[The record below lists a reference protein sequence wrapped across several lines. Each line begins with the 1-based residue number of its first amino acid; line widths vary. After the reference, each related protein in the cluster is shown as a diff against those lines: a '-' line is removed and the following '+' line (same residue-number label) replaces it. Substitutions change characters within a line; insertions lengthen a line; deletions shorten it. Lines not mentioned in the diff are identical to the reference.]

1 MSNAIFLGARLAPV
15 KRRVRIVPTE
25 TDVRE
30 KRLDIRPRPHYYTTE
45 VNMPDASLNKRKI
58 GRNRRAKE
66 LFVEFLDL
74 HCPPCRRARGEKRP
88 GWKPLMSAC
97 ERCGPATGAVFAEFL
112 DVWGPEIE
120 EYAKTRPMASLGSH
134 YDWEDLVSDF
144 RITLQRVWYS
154 GFVPGRGDLAHYM
167 WRAVHNTWSR
177 VIGGAFRR
185 RNTIEREQA
194 RDDLGEY
201 GSGVPAAR
209 VTSPLD
215 APRPGGDPSGPSLA
229 DKLPDPARSPD
240 DSVADKALADEVRG
254 KIIRRLAPLDQA
266 VFSDII
272 VNRRLEPCQFAEEHR
287 ITVALVRQ
295 RVAVVE
301 KVLASVAQE
310 YREYM
315 RP

>member
-1 MSNAIFLGARLAPV
+1 
-15 KRRVRIVPTE
+15 
-25 TDVRE
+25 
-30 KRLDIRPRPHYYTTE
+30 
-45 VNMPDASLNKRKI
+45 MPDASLNKRKI
-58 GRNRRAKE
+58 GRNRMAKE
-66 LFVEFLDL
+66 LFTKFLDT
-74 HCPPCRRARGEKRP
+74 HCPPCRRARSEKRP

-97 ERCGPATGAVFAEFL
+97 ERCGAATGAVFAEFL

-167 WRAVHNTWSR
+167 WRAVHNTWNR
-177 VIGGAFRR
+177 VIGGAFRKK
-185 RNTIEREQA
+185 NTIEMEQA
-194 RDDLGEY
+194 SGDFGEY
-201 GSGVPAAR
+201 KSGVPVAR
-209 VTSPLD
+209 LTSPLD
-215 APRPGGDPSGPSLA
+215 GTMGDDPSEPTLA

-240 DSVADKALADEVRG
+240 DGVADKALADEVRG
-254 KIIRRLAPLDQA
+254 KIIRRLSPLDQA

-272 VNRRLEPCQFAEEHR
+272 VNRRLEPRQFAEEHR
-287 ITVALVRQ
+287 ITLALVRQ

-301 KVLASVAQE
+301 KVLADVAQE

-315 RP
+315 QP